1 MKEEDHDETADKE
14 IWPREIL
21 IRPTT
26 EKAIEIL
33 GKDYDRD
40 RDPEGDDALNYTIGY
55 EMTET
60 VEIDSWKEL
69 LEKYPGHFPVDPD
82 EEEEYRGY
90 LESLD

>member
-1 MKEEDHDETADKE
+1 MNEENHDETAEKE

-40 RDPEGDDALNYTIGY
+40 PEGDDALSYTIGY

-60 VEIDSWKEL
+60 VEINSWKEL
-69 LEKYPGHFPVDPD
+69 LEKHPGHFPVDP
-82 EEEEYRGY
+82 EEEEEFDNY